1 MRDKILKKENTV
13 RFIAD
18 SINERCER
26 NELFWAGGLI
36 KDTLL
41 VWKKPLNRALLN
53 RIALN
58 MVEKLEENL

>member
-1 MRDKILKKENTV
+1 MKKNKPNTV
-13 RFIAD
+13 RVIAD
-18 SINERCER
+18 SINQHCEQ

-58 MVEKLEENL
+58 MVEKMEENI

>member
-1 MRDKILKKENTV
+1 MKNRVFRKENTV
-13 RFIAD
+13 RVIAN
-18 SINERCER
+18 SINEHCER

-36 KDTLL
+36 EDTLL

-58 MVEKLEENL
+58 MVEKMEETT